1 MPPTDLERI
10 VAAVA
15 ESRRYRHVAPTIVA
29 RLAAEELPKSKN
41 AADAEK
47 RTKRRLHQI
56 FGAYAS
62 PLPYDRL
69 LARLDDTQGD
79 PATFKKV
86 CAQILTQHAS
96 TAERLSDLEGGFY
109 DRIFELTGRPT
120 RVLDLACGFN
130 PLTIP
135 WMGLSPQTFYVAA
148 DIDAAM
154 VRFLDRF
161 LALAPVHGEARLVD
175 LVELTPSSAAD
186 VAFLFK
192 ALPCLRYQTPD
203 LLRILDA
210 IQAPWLVISFPTKS
224 LGGRSKSMRE
234 TYRKTFEEL
243 LAERPWDREELDF
256 PSELVFVVRKEPAS
270 LHARVGRV

>member
-1 MPPTDLERI
+1 MPPTDLPAI
-10 VAAVA
+10 VDAVVK
-15 ESRRYRHVAPTIVA
+15 SKRYRHVAPSIVA

-69 LARLDDTQGD
+69 AERLDNTQGD
-79 PATFKKV
+79 PAIFKRV
-86 CAQILTQHAS
+86 CSQILTQHAS
-96 TAERLSDLEGGFY
+96 TAERLNDLEAGFY
-109 DRIFELTGRPT
+109 QRIFDLTGRPT

-135 WMGLSPQTFYVAA
+135 WMGLSTQTFYIAA
-148 DIDAAM
+148 DIDAEM

-175 LVELTPSSAAD
+175 LVADTPATQAD

-192 ALPCLRYQTPD
+192 ALPCLRHQTDD
-203 LLRILDA
+203 LLQILDA
-210 IQAPWLVISFPTKS
+210 IQAP
-224 LGGRSKSMRE
+224 
-234 TYRKTFEEL
+234 
-243 LAERPWDREELDF
+243 
-256 PSELVFVVRKEPAS
+256 
-270 LHARVGRV
+270 

>member
-56 FGAYAS
+56 FGAYARS
-62 PLPYDRL
+62 LPYDRL
-69 LARLDDTQGD
+69 AERLDNTQGD
-79 PATFKKV
+79 PALFKKV
-86 CAQILTQHAS
+86 CSQILTQHAS
-96 TAERLSDLEGGFY
+96 TAERLNDLEAGGFY
-109 DRIFELTGRPT
+109 QRIFEITDRPT
-120 RVLDLACGFN
+120 KILDLACGFN
-130 PLTIP
+130 PLTLP
-135 WMGLSPQTFYVAA
+135 WMQLSPSAFYIAA
-148 DIDAAM
+148 DIDAEM

-175 LVELTPSSAAD
+175 LIADTPATQAD

-192 ALPCLRYQTPD
+192 ALPCLRYQTAD

-210 IQAPWLVISFPTKS
+210 IRAPWLVISFPTKS
-224 LGGRSKSMRE
+224 LGGRSKNMRE
-234 TYRKTFEEL
+234 TYRKTLEEV
-243 LAERPWDREELDF
+243 LAGRPWARHELDF
-256 PSELVFVVRKEPAS
+256 PSELVFVVEKTK
-270 LHARVGRV
+270 G

>member
-29 RLAAEELPKSKN
+29 RLAAEELPKSRN

-56 FGAYAS
+56 FGAYTTQV
-62 PLPYDRL
+62 PYDRL
-69 LARLDDTQGD
+69 IARLDNTQGNPD
-79 PATFKKV
+79 LFKKV

-96 TAERLSDLEGGFY
+96 TAERLNDLEQGFY
-109 DRIFELTGRPT
+109 QRIFEITGRPAK
-120 RVLDLACGFN
+120 VLDLACGFN

-135 WMGLSPQTFYVAA
+135 WMNLASHTFYVAA
-148 DIDAAM
+148 DIDAEM

-175 LVELTPSSAAD
+175 LVHLTPSTPAD
-186 VAFLFK
+186 VVFLFK
-192 ALPCLRYQTPD
+192 TLPCLRHQTDD
-203 LLRILDA
+203 LLQILDA
-210 IQAPWLVISFPTKS
+210 LQAPWMVISFPTKS
-224 LGGRSKSMRE
+224 LGNRSKGMRE
-234 TYRKTFEEL
+234 TYRGMMGEL
-243 LAERPWDREELDF
+243 LKHREAWRPSELEF
-256 PSELVFVVRKEPAS
+256 PSELVYVIQK
-270 LHARVGRV
+270 

>member
-1 MPPTDLERI
+1 MPTHDLDQI

-15 ESRRYRHVAPTIVA
+15 DSRRYRHVAPSLVA
-29 RLAAEELPKSKN
+29 RIAAEEIPKSRS

-69 LARLDDTQGD
+69 LARLEETQGD
-79 PATFKKV
+79 PDLFKKV
-86 CAQILTQHAS
+86 TSQILTQHAS
-96 TAERLSDLEGGFY
+96 TAERLDDLEAGFY
-109 DRIFELTGRPT
+109 ERIFDITGRPLK
-120 RVLDLACGFN
+120 VLDLACGFN

-135 WMGLSPQTFYVAA
+135 WMNLSPSAFYVAA
-148 DIDAAM
+148 DIDAEM

-161 LALAPVHGEARLVD
+161 IALAPVHGEARLVD
-175 LVELTPSSAAD
+175 LIELTPSTSAD

-192 ALPCLRYQTPD
+192 ALPCLRHQTDD
-203 LLRILDA
+203 LLRILSA

-224 LGGRSKSMRE
+224 LGGRPKSMRE
-234 TYRKTFEEL
+234 NYREMFADL
-243 LAERPWDREELDF
+243 LKGVDWERNELDF
-256 PSELVFVVRKEPAS
+256 RSELVFVVRKD
-270 LHARVGRV
+270 

>member
-1 MPPTDLERI
+1 MSAPDIDAIL
-10 VAAVA
+10 AAVA

-69 LARLDDTQGD
+69 ADRLDNTQGD
-79 PATFKKV
+79 PALFKKV
-86 CAQILTQHAS
+86 CSQILTQHAS
-96 TAERLSDLEGGFY
+96 TAERLNDLEAGFY
-109 DRIFELTGRPT
+109 QRIFEITSRPT

-135 WMGLSPQTFYVAA
+135 WMQLPNTTFYLAT
-148 DIDAAM
+148 DIDTEM

-161 LALAPVHGEARLVD
+161 LALAPIHGEARQVD
-175 LVELTPSSAAD
+175 LIAQPPSARAD
-186 VAFLFK
+186 VTFLFK
-192 ALPCLRYQTPD
+192 AIPCLRYQTD
-203 LLRILDA
+203 NLLQILDA
-210 IQAPWLVISFPTKS
+210 IRTTWLVISFPTKS
-224 LGGRSKSMRE
+224 LGGRGKGMRD
-234 TYRKTFEEL
+234 TYRKTMDDL
-243 LAERPWDREELDF
+243 LKDRPWPRHELDF
-256 PSELVFVVRKEPAS
+256 PSELVFIVQK
-270 LHARVGRV
+270 

>member
-1 MPPTDLERI
+1 MSAPEIDAI

-41 AADAEK
+41 IADAEK

-56 FGAYAS
+56 FGAYARA
-62 PLPYDRL
+62 LPYDRL
-69 LARLDDTQGD
+69 AERLDNTQGD
-79 PATFKKV
+79 PALFKKV
-86 CAQILTQHAS
+86 CSQILMQHAS
-96 TAERLSDLEGGFY
+96 TAERLNDLEAGGFY
-109 DRIFELTGRPT
+109 QRIFEITGRPNKI
-120 RVLDLACGFN
+120 LDLACGFN
-130 PLTIP
+130 PLTLP
-135 WMGLSPQTFYVAA
+135 WMQLPPSAFYVAA
-148 DIDAAM
+148 DIDAEM

-175 LVELTPSSAAD
+175 LVVQTPSTRAD
-186 VAFLFK
+186 VAYLFK
-192 ALPCLRYQTPD
+192 AIPCLRYQTDD

-234 TYRKTFEEL
+234 TYRKTMDEL
-243 LAERPWDREELDF
+243 LKDRPWERHELDF
-256 PSELVFVVRKEPAS
+256 PSELVFVVRKGSVSAS
-270 LHARVGRV
+270 LL

>member
-1 MPPTDLERI
+1 MTAPEIDAILQ
-10 VAAVA
+10 AVA
-15 ESRRYRHVAPTIVA
+15 DSKRYRHVAPTLVA

-56 FGAYAS
+56 FGAYATQ
-62 PLPYDRL
+62 LPYDRL
-69 LARLDDTQGD
+69 LARLDNTQGD
-79 PATFKKV
+79 PDVFKKV

-96 TAERLSDLEGGFY
+96 TNERLNDLEHGFY
-109 DRIFELTGRPT
+109 ERIFELTGRPAK
-120 RVLDLACGFN
+120 VLDLACGFN

-135 WMGLSPQTFYVAA
+135 WMNLAPSAFYVAA
-148 DIDAAM
+148 DIDAEM

-175 LVELTPSSAAD
+175 LVHLTPSTSAD

-192 ALPCLRYQTPD
+192 TLPCLRHQTDD

-210 IQAPWLVISFPTKS
+210 IQAPWLAITFPTKS
-224 LGGRSKSMRE
+224 LGNRSKGMRE
-234 TYRKTFEEL
+234 TYRAMTGEL
-243 LAERPWDREELDF
+243 LKHRPDWEPHELEF
-256 PSELVFVVRKEPAS
+256 PSELVYVIRK
-270 LHARVGRV
+270 

>member
-1 MPPTDLERI
+1 MSAPQIDAIL
-10 VAAVA
+10 AAVA

-41 AADAEK
+41 TADAEK

-56 FGAYAS
+56 FGAYARS
-62 PLPYDRL
+62 LPYDRL
-69 LARLDDTQGD
+69 AERLDNTQGD
-79 PATFKKV
+79 PALFKKV
-86 CAQILTQHAS
+86 CSQILTQHAS
-96 TAERLSDLEGGFY
+96 TAERLNDLEAGFY
-109 DRIFELTGRPT
+109 QRIFEITDRPNKI
-120 RVLDLACGFN
+120 LDLACGFN
-130 PLTIP
+130 PLTLP
-135 WMGLSPQTFYVAA
+135 WMQLPPSAFYIAA
-148 DIDAAM
+148 DIDAEM

-175 LVELTPSSAAD
+175 LIEQTPSTRAD

-192 ALPCLRYQTPD
+192 AIPCLRYQTDD

-234 TYRKTFEEL
+234 TYRKTLDDL
-243 LAERPWDREELDF
+243 LKDRRWERQELDF
-256 PSELVFVVRKEPAS
+256 PSELVFVVKKAS
-270 LHARVGRV
+270 VGIPRL

>member
-1 MPPTDLERI
+1 MPPTDLPAI
-10 VAAVA
+10 VDAVVK
-15 ESRRYRHVAPTIVA
+15 SKRYRHVAPSIVA

-69 LARLDDTQGD
+69 AERLDNTQGD
-79 PATFKKV
+79 PALFKKV
-86 CAQILTQHAS
+86 CSQILTQHAS
-96 TAERLSDLEGGFY
+96 TAERLNDLEAGGFY
-109 DRIFELTGRPT
+109 QRIFEITDRPT
-120 RVLDLACGFN
+120 KILDLACGFN
-130 PLTIP
+130 PLTLP
-135 WMGLSPQTFYVAA
+135 WMELPPSAFYVAA
-148 DIDAAM
+148 DIDAEM

-175 LVELTPSSAAD
+175 LVELTPSTSAD
-186 VAFLFK
+186 VAYLFK
-192 ALPCLRYQTPD
+192 AIPCLRYQTDD

-210 IQAPWLVISFPTKS
+210 IQAPWLIISFPTKS

-234 TYRKTFEEL
+234 TYRKTLDDL
-243 LAERPWDREELDF
+243 LKDRDWERHELDF
-256 PSELVFVVRKEPAS
+256 PSELVFVVNKKIVAAP
-270 LHARVGRV
+270 LL

>member
-29 RLAAEELPKSKN
+29 RLAAEELPKSRN

-62 PLPYDRL
+62 PVPYDRL
-69 LARLDDTQGD
+69 LARLDETQGD
-79 PATFKKV
+79 PDLFKKV

-96 TAERLSDLEGGFY
+96 TNERLNDLENGFY
-109 DRIFELTGRPT
+109 ERIFELTGRPAK
-120 RVLDLACGFN
+120 VLDLACGFN

-135 WMGLSPQTFYVAA
+135 WMNLAPNTFYVAA
-148 DIDAAM
+148 DIDAEM

-175 LVELTPSSAAD
+175 LVHLTPSTPAD

-192 ALPCLRYQTPD
+192 TLPCLRHQTDD
-203 LLRILDA
+203 LLQILDA
-210 IQAPWLVISFPTKS
+210 IQAPWMVISFPTKS
-224 LGGRSKSMRE
+224 LGNRSKGMRE
-234 TYRKTFEEL
+234 TYRGMMGEL
-243 LAERPWDREELDF
+243 LKHREGWRPHELEF
-256 PSELVFVVRKEPAS
+256 PSELVYVVEK
-270 LHARVGRV
+270 